1 MNPSDFLGNTLNL
14 NLGSIKFAPNYLQA
28 GSIVV
33 LLFLLVLTLAQ
44 LRQKFVHWSLKGSVV
59 GIFFGFLLALIL
71 EGFLIVGGKT
81 AVTEILGWKNAPKP
95 VTVALDRGK
104 EKLVNVLGVSDEIP
118 SSYASTNPSADDAIV
133 LLQSLDPSEMK
144 KVKALIC
151 NP

>member
-1 MNPSDFLGNTLNL
+1 MNLQEFLGNTVNL

-33 LLFLLVLTLAQ
+33 LLFLLVLVVAQ
-44 LRQKFVHWSLKGSVV
+44 LRQKFVSWSMKGSLI

-71 EGFLIVGGKT
+71 EGFLIIGGKT
-81 AVTEILGWKNAPKP
+81 AVTELLGWKSAPKP
-95 VTVALDRGK
+95 VTVALDKGK
-104 EKLVNVLGVSDEIP
+104 EKLVDVLGVTDEIP
-118 SSYASTNPSADDAIV
+118 SSVASEDQTAEDAII
-133 LLQSLDPSEMK
+133 LLQSLNPAEIK